1 MQDPLDGP
9 IKCLE
14 VEIEQLKAEISNVRS
29 SVNSAKNTLRLLHAD
44 VNKYNLDRGII
55 GPATEFLD
63 QAGVFPVANEA
74 AEYAEDIVKRG
85 KG

>member
-1 MQDPLDGP
+1 MPDSLDGP

-29 SVNSAKNTLRLLHAD
+29 SINSAKNTLRLLHAD
-44 VNKYNLDRGII
+44 VSKYNLDRGII

-63 QAGVFPVANEA
+63 QAGIFSVATEA